1 MGIKRR
7 TKYFVQARDVGDFP
21 ELDLLGLR
29 IEDVEVLFVKF
40 NRADVGVGPEHDVLM
55 LCLLLV
61 DLFDLALLL
70 H

>member
-1 MGIKRR
+1 MVIQRR
-7 TKYFVQARDVGDFP
+7 TEDFVKARDVGDFP
-21 ELDLLGLR
+21 ELDLLGFR
-29 IEDVEVLFVKF
+29 IEDVEVLLVKF

-55 LCLLLV
+55 LGLLLV